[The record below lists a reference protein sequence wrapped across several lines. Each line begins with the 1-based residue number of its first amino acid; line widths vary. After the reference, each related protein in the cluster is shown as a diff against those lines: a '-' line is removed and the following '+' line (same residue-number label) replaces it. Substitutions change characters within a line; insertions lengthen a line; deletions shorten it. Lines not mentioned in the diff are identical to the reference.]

1 MLFLASFFSA
11 QNALCACVFCSPF
24 VDGAAPKDLSLNR
37 DFELNLLMRIIYL
50 LYLFGHFEM
59 NYTLFEI

>member
-11 QNALCACVFCSPF
+11 QNALCACVFCRPF

-37 DFELNLLMRIIYL
+37 DFELNLNKDNLFAFFIRAFRKE
-50 LYLFGHFEM
+50 LYLV
-59 NYTLFEI
+59 